1 MTFIY
6 NNITITLQQN
16 YRVKINGQYIRLP
29 FLYDSIDIRKSARYV
44 YVYTEDGIT
53 VKWDG
58 DSYIDISMPKKF
70 MNRVCGL
77 CGNYNGVASD
87 DFTLPNGIEALT
99 PSEFGD
105 HWKLKRSKV
114 CKRHANTIRNT
125 PQHAMCFGWKLFR
138 AHQIC
143 RRAFSDRS
151 ILPCRWKTPTN
162 SYFKDCVT
170 DVCQCPTGKQHC
182 ECGAIRSY
190 FEKCSN
196 EVRGLRWKR
205 KEKCGKFTVYLYLC
219 ADDVITNYVK
229 RCVNKQ
235 LTSLFVCRFDASTT

>member
-1 MTFIY
+1 
-6 NNITITLQQN
+6 
-16 YRVKINGQYIRLP
+16 
-29 FLYDSIDIRKSARYV
+29 
-44 YVYTEDGIT
+44 
-53 VKWDG
+53 
-58 DSYIDISMPKKF
+58 

-87 DFTLPNGIEALT
+87 DFTLPNGVEALT

-235 LTSLFVCRFDASTT
+235 LTSLFVCRFDASTA

>member
-1 MTFIY
+1 
-6 NNITITLQQN
+6 
-16 YRVKINGQYIRLP
+16 
-29 FLYDSIDIRKSARYV
+29 
-44 YVYTEDGIT
+44 
-53 VKWDG
+53 
-58 DSYIDISMPKKF
+58 

-87 DFTLPNGIEALT
+87 DFTLPNGVEALT
-99 PSEFGD
+99 PSQFGN

-143 RRAFSDRS
+143 RKAFSDRS

-219 ADDVITNYVK
+219 DDDVIITLKDLLKNYGHHFL
-229 RCVNKQ
+229 CVV
-235 LTSLFVCRFDASTT
+235 LTHQ